1 MFPPLGLF
9 QDVPCPEGTNCAL
22 LVCLFSHEGATQK
35 AAEQEPVEEGHVH
48 KKRKVE
54 LVERPE
60 KSTRPDVQ
68 TGRGRGSTTTGSSR
82 VRPAEKPAEPAKP
95 AESPAEKTPENPG
108 TRNNRKESLNPRMLT
123 KAPASHG
130 VRLSILTK
138 LHSAMTAQNAKM
150 AENKT
155 EQTQSLVLTPNELVT
170 MALDEEEKAAKDHAN
185 VYSNVIKLRIVRL
198 SKMSPEDWANEVKTH
213 LNARYYKI
221 EPSRD
226 PPTNAKPRAL
236 NTGLGAKEEI
246 AMASKLVTPLEGLE
260 QYGYVTRAPTQQEI
274 AGAIKGVE
282 LSKGWE
288 QCCRCG
294 GRFQVWPGRRQE
306 DGALTSGGPCTHHPG
321 KPMYPPR
328 TQTEHIT
335 GPKEAYYPCCNEGL
349 SVSAGC
355 TKSDTHVFKV
365 SEAKR
370 LASVLQFA
378 KTPAAAMQ
386 SGSHRPPVS
395 FDCEMGYTALGMEL
409 IRLTAV
415 RWPDGQVLIDVL
427 VRPIGEVLDLNSR
440 FSGVFPEHYANAV
453 PYSPDRSGSG
463 SGSTLQVVDSPAA
476 ARHLLFEY
484 LHPETPLI
492 GHAIDNDLNACRI
505 IHPTVIDTVLLYPA
519 PRGGLPNR
527 MSLRTLARR
536 HLDRDIQTAGER
548 GHDSKEDA
556 VATGDLV
563 RLKAAELWKD
573 LRSKGIA

>member
-1 MFPPLGLF
+1 
-9 QDVPCPEGTNCAL
+9 
-22 LVCLFSHEGATQK
+22 
-35 AAEQEPVEEGHVH
+35 
-48 KKRKVE
+48 
-54 LVERPE
+54 
-60 KSTRPDVQ
+60 
-68 TGRGRGSTTTGSSR
+68 
-82 VRPAEKPAEPAKP
+82 
-95 AESPAEKTPENPG
+95 
-108 TRNNRKESLNPRMLT
+108 
-123 KAPASHG
+123 
-130 VRLSILTK
+130 
-138 LHSAMTAQNAKM
+138 
-150 AENKT
+150 
-155 EQTQSLVLTPNELVT
+155 
-170 MALDEEEKAAKDHAN
+170 
-185 VYSNVIKLRIVRL
+185 
-198 SKMSPEDWANEVKTH
+198 
-213 LNARYYKI
+213 
-221 EPSRD
+221 
-226 PPTNAKPRAL
+226 
-236 NTGLGAKEEI
+236 
-246 AMASKLVTPLEGLE
+246 
-260 QYGYVTRAPTQQEI
+260 
-274 AGAIKGVE
+274 
-282 LSKGWE
+282 
-288 QCCRCG
+288 
-294 GRFQVWPGRRQE
+294 
-306 DGALTSGGPCTHHPG
+306 
-321 KPMYPPR
+321 MYPPR

>member
-1 MFPPLGLF
+1 M
-9 QDVPCPEGTNCAL
+9 
-22 LVCLFSHEGATQK
+22 AT
-35 AAEQEPVEEGHVH
+35 
-48 KKRKVE
+48 
-54 LVERPE
+54 
-60 KSTRPDVQ
+60 
-68 TGRGRGSTTTGSSR
+68 
-82 VRPAEKPAEPAKP
+82 
-95 AESPAEKTPENPG
+95 
-108 TRNNRKESLNPRMLT
+108 
-123 KAPASHG
+123 
-130 VRLSILTK
+130 
-138 LHSAMTAQNAKM
+138 QNAKM
-150 AENKT
+150 AKNKT
-155 EQTQSLVLTPNELVT
+155 DQNQSLVLTANELVT
-170 MALDEEEKAAKDHAN
+170 MALDEEEKAAKENAN

-198 SKMSPEDWANEVKTH
+198 SKMSQEDWANEVKTH
-213 LNARYYKI
+213 LNTRYYKV
-221 EPSRD
+221 EPSHNS
-226 PPTNAKPRAL
+226 PPEPKPL
-236 NTGLGAKEEI
+236 NTGLSIQDEI
-246 AMASKLVTPLEGLE
+246 AMARKLVTPLEGLE
-260 QYGYVTRAPTQQEI
+260 EHGYVTRAPTQQEI
-274 AGAIKGVE
+274 DGAVKGVE

-306 DGALTSGGPCTHHPG
+306 DGALTSGGQCTHHPA

-370 LASVLQFA
+370 LASVLQFE
-378 KTPAAAMQ
+378 KTPPPSAPPPT
-386 SGSHRPPVS
+386 SSDEGVRRPIS

-415 RWPDGQVLIDVL
+415 SWPDGQVLIDVL

-440 FSGVFPEHYANAV
+440 FSGVFPEHYANAI
-453 PYSPDRSGSG
+453 PYSSGASKSDSGSN
-463 SGSTLQVVDSPAA
+463 LQVVESPAA
-476 ARHLLFEY
+476 ARDLLFQY
-484 LHPETPLI
+484 LHPDTPLI

-536 HLDRDIQTAGER
+536 YLDREIQTGGER

-563 RLKAAELWKD
+563 RLKAAELW
-573 LRSKGIA
+573 RSSRNS

>member
-1 MFPPLGLF
+1 
-9 QDVPCPEGTNCAL
+9 
-22 LVCLFSHEGATQK
+22 
-35 AAEQEPVEEGHVH
+35 
-48 KKRKVE
+48 
-54 LVERPE
+54 
-60 KSTRPDVQ
+60 
-68 TGRGRGSTTTGSSR
+68 
-82 VRPAEKPAEPAKP
+82 
-95 AESPAEKTPENPG
+95 
-108 TRNNRKESLNPRMLT
+108 MLT

-138 LHSAMTAQNAKM
+138 LHGAMAAQNARM
-150 AENKT
+150 AQDKT
-155 EQTQSLVLTPNELVT
+155 DRNQYLVLTPNELVT
-170 MALDEEEKAAKDHAN
+170 MALDEEEKAAKDNSN

-198 SKMSPEDWANEVKTH
+198 SKMSKEDWANEVKTQ

-221 EPSRD
+221 EPSHD
-226 PPTNAKPRAL
+226 GPPQSKAL
-236 NTGLGAKEEI
+236 TTGLSAKEEI
-246 AMASKLVTPLEGLE
+246 ALASKLVTPLEGLE

-274 AGAIKGVE
+274 DGAVKGVE

-294 GRFQVWPGRRQE
+294 GRFQVWPGRRE

-355 TKSDTHVFKV
+355 TKGDTHVFKV
-365 SEAKR
+365 SETKR
-370 LASVLQFA
+370 LASVLQFE
-378 KTPAAAMQ
+378 KTPAQ
-386 SGSHRPPVS
+386 SGQPCRQPVS

-415 RWPDGQVLIDVL
+415 SWPDGHVLVDVL
-427 VRPIGEVLDLNSR
+427 VRPMGEVLDLNSR
-440 FSGVFPEHYANAV
+440 FSGVFPEHYANAITHA
-453 PYSPDRSGSG
+453 SDESESE
-463 SGSTLQVVDSPAA
+463 SSLQVVDSPAA
-476 ARHLLFEY
+476 ARDLLFQY
-484 LHPETPLI
+484 LHPDTPLI

-536 HLDRDIQTAGER
+536 HLDRDIQTGGER
-548 GHDSKEDA
+548 GHNSKEDA

-563 RLKAAELWKD
+563 RLKAAETWRELK
-573 LRSKGIA
+573 SKGWKITDGLVPPSHPP